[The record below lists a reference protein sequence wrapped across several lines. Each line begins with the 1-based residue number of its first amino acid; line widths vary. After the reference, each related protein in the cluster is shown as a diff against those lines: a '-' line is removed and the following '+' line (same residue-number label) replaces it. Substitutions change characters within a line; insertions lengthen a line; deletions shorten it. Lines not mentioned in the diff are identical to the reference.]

1 MSETNEKES
10 VSREEME
17 RDAVENPEICPYCGY
32 NIKIPP
38 PVVDEEDVREYF
50 RRMLA
55 GEPFVKEY
63 KYLGGSVMIRLA
75 ELSVEKTDRLVELVR
90 DVADDDTVVTHAF
103 RAKFMASCSKLRVGD
118 DDVIDGQPE
127 ELTSLLDLSKSYS
140 EVVGKLPPTVM
151 HLTDDA
157 LRDFSRLLD
166 GAIQEAISSKSF

>member
-1 MSETNEKES
+1 MSRVEKERS
-10 VSREEME
+10 EALEK
-17 RDAVENPEICPYCGY
+17 DAVENPEVCPYCGY

-55 GEPFVKEY
+55 GEPFTKEY
-63 KYLGGSVMIRLA
+63 KYLNGDVSITLA
-75 ELSVEKTDRLVELVR
+75 ELSVARTDRLVELVR
-90 DVADDDTVVTHAF
+90 DVADDETVVTHAF
-103 RAKFMASCSKLRVGD
+103 RAKFMASCVKLRMGSNV
-118 DDVIDGQPE
+118 VINSAVE
-127 ELTSLLDLSKSYS
+127 ELNSLLELSSAYS

-166 GAIQEAISSKSF
+166 GAIQEAIASKSF